1 MKSGMIF
8 GLVSSLIL
16 HALVLMFFLF
26 SFYTQE
32 KSSGVDF
39 KQGVE
44 FTSIMMVSELP
55 IGELK
60 EVSIDQKK
68 SNSQDKNKKQMVSE
82 LPIGELKEVS
92 IDQKKSNSQ
101 DKNKKQDEK
110 MSLNSQDKNAVLKA
124 QKKIEKQDENQAQ
137 KEIANASENSKFKN
151 ESLSAPLQSNED
163 KTQTIVSGNAKEQI
177 KSYQAL
183 LMAHLAKFKKY
194 PQEAI
199 MQKQEGVVRIRV
211 SIDESGNVLSKELK
225 KSCPY
230 AVLNDEV
237 LSLFKRASPLP
248 KPPKEMLKDG
258 EKISFVMPIDYNIK
272 DYLGKK

>member
-1 MKSGMIF
+1 MKSSVIF
-8 GLVSSLIL
+8 GFMLSLIL

-39 KQGVE
+39 KQGLE
-44 FTSIMMVSELP
+44 FTSIM
-55 IGELK
+55 
-60 EVSIDQKK
+60 
-68 SNSQDKNKKQMVSE
+68 MVSE

-110 MSLNSQDKNAVLKA
+110 MSLNSQDKNAVLKV

-163 KTQTIVSGNAKEQI
+163 KTQTIVSGNAKEQV

-183 LMAHLAKFKKY
+183 LMAHLTKFKKY

-199 MQKQEGVVRIRV
+199 VQKQEGVVRIRV

-230 AVLNDEV
+230 AALNDEV

-248 KPPKEMLKDG
+248 KPPKEMLKNGD
-258 EKISFVMPIDYNIK
+258 KISFVMPIDYNIK

>member
-1 MKSGMIF
+1 MRRSIF
-8 GLVSSLIL
+8 SSAIIFLPFLVVCVC
-16 HALVLMFFLF
+16 LVFLF

-68 SNSQDKNKKQMVSE
+68 SNSQDT
-82 LPIGELKEVS
+82 
-92 IDQKKSNSQ
+92 
-101 DKNKKQDEK
+101 NKKQDEK

>member
-26 SFYTQE
+26 SFYIQE

-39 KQGVE
+39 KQGVK
-44 FTSIMMVSELP
+44 FTSIMMVSEFP

-60 EVSIDQKK
+60 EVSID
-68 SNSQDKNKKQMVSE
+68 E
-82 LPIGELKEVS
+82 
-92 IDQKKSNSQ
+92 KKSNSQ
-101 DKNKKQDEK
+101 DKNKKQDERI
-110 MSLNSQDKNAVLKA
+110 SFNSQDKNAVLKV

-163 KTQTIVSGNAKEQI
+163 KTQTIVSGNAKEQV

-183 LMAHLAKFKKY
+183 LMAHLTKFKKY

-230 AVLNDEV
+230 AALNDEA

-248 KPPKEMLKDG
+248 KPPKEMLKNGD
-258 EKISFVMPIDYNIK
+258 KISFVMPIDYNIK

>member
-1 MKSGMIF
+1 MKSSVIF
-8 GLVSSLIL
+8 GFVLSLIL

-39 KQGVE
+39 KQGLE

-68 SNSQDKNKKQMVSE
+68 SNSQDKNKKQ
-82 LPIGELKEVS
+82 
-92 IDQKKSNSQ
+92 
-101 DKNKKQDEK
+101 DERI
-110 MSLNSQDKNAVLKA
+110 SLNSQDKNAVLKV

-137 KEIANASENSKFKN
+137 KEVANASENSKFKN
-151 ESLSAPLQSNED
+151 ESFSAPLQSNED
-163 KTQTIVSGNAKEQI
+163 KTQTIVSGNAKEQV

-183 LMAHLAKFKKY
+183 LMAHLTKFKKY

-230 AVLNDEV
+230 AALNDEV

-258 EKISFVMPIDYNIK
+258 EKLVLLCLLITILKTI
-272 DYLGKK
+272 

>member
-1 MKSGMIF
+1 MKSSVIF
-8 GLVSSLIL
+8 GFVLSLIL
-16 HALVLMFFLF
+16 HTLVLMFFLF

-39 KQGVE
+39 KQGAE

-60 EVSIDQKK
+60 EVSIDK
-68 SNSQDKNKKQMVSE
+68 
-82 LPIGELKEVS
+82 
-92 IDQKKSNSQ
+92 KKSNSQ
-101 DKNKKQDEK
+101 DKNKKQDERI
-110 MSLNSQDKNAVLKA
+110 SLNSQDKNAVLKV

-163 KTQTIVSGNAKEQI
+163 KTQTIVSGNAKEQV

-183 LMAHLAKFKKY
+183 LMAHLTKFKKY

-230 AVLNDEV
+230 AALNDEA

-248 KPPKEMLKDG
+248 KPPKEMLKNGD
-258 EKISFVMPIDYNIK
+258 KISFVMPIDYNIK

>member
-1 MKSGMIF
+1 
-8 GLVSSLIL
+8 
-16 HALVLMFFLF
+16 MFFLF

-39 KQGVE
+39 KQGAE

-68 SNSQDKNKKQMVSE
+68 SNSQDKNA
-82 LPIGELKEVS
+82 ILKV
-92 IDQKKSNSQ
+92 
-101 DKNKKQDEK
+101 
-110 MSLNSQDKNAVLKA
+110 

-163 KTQTIVSGNAKEQI
+163 KTQTIVSGNAKEQV

-183 LMAHLAKFKKY
+183 LMAHLTKFKKY

-230 AVLNDEV
+230 AALNDEV

-248 KPPKEMLKDG
+248 KPPKEMLKNGD
-258 EKISFVMPIDYNIK
+258 KISFVMPIDYNIK

>member
-1 MKSGMIF
+1 MKSGIIF

-44 FTSIMMVSELP
+44 FTSIM
-55 IGELK
+55 
-60 EVSIDQKK
+60 
-68 SNSQDKNKKQMVSE
+68 MVSE

>member
-1 MKSGMIF
+1 MKSSVIF
-8 GLVSSLIL
+8 GFVSSLIL

-68 SNSQDKNKKQMVSE
+68 SNF
-82 LPIGELKEVS
+82 
-92 IDQKKSNSQ
+92 Q

-110 MSLNSQDKNAVLKA
+110 MSLNSQDKNAVLKV

-163 KTQTIVSGNAKEQI
+163 KTQTIVSGNAKEQV

-183 LMAHLAKFKKY
+183 LMAHLTKFKKY

-199 MQKQEGVVRIRV
+199 VQKQEGVVRIRV

-230 AVLNDEV
+230 AALNDEA

-248 KPPKEMLKDG
+248 KPPKEILKNGD
-258 EKISFVMPIDYNIK
+258 KISFVMPIDYNIK

>member
-1 MKSGMIF
+1 MKSSMIF
-8 GLVSSLIL
+8 GFVLSLIL

-39 KQGVE
+39 KQGLE
-44 FTSIMMVSELP
+44 FTSIM
-55 IGELK
+55 
-60 EVSIDQKK
+60 
-68 SNSQDKNKKQMVSE
+68 MVSE

-110 MSLNSQDKNAVLKA
+110 MSLNSQDKNAVLKV

-163 KTQTIVSGNAKEQI
+163 KTQTIVSGNAKEQV

-183 LMAHLAKFKKY
+183 LMAHLTKFKKY

-199 MQKQEGVVRIRV
+199 VQKQEGVVRIRV

-248 KPPKEMLKDG
+248 KPPKEMLKNGD
-258 EKISFVMPIDYNIK
+258 KISFIMPIDYNIK

>member
-1 MKSGMIF
+1 MKSSVIF
-8 GLVSSLIL
+8 GFVLSLIL

-39 KQGVE
+39 KQGLE
-44 FTSIMMVSELP
+44 FTSIM
-55 IGELK
+55 
-60 EVSIDQKK
+60 
-68 SNSQDKNKKQMVSE
+68 MVSE

-110 MSLNSQDKNAVLKA
+110 MSLNSQDKNAVLKV

-151 ESLSAPLQSNED
+151 ESLSVPLQSNED
-163 KTQTIVSGNAKEQI
+163 KTQTIVSGNAKEQV

-183 LMAHLAKFKKY
+183 LMAHLTKFKKY

-199 MQKQEGVVRIRV
+199 VQKQEGVVRIRV

-230 AVLNDEV
+230 AALNDEA

-248 KPPKEMLKDG
+248 KPPKEMLKNGD
-258 EKISFVMPIDYNIK
+258 KISFVMPIDYNIK

>member
-1 MKSGMIF
+1 MKSSVIF
-8 GLVSSLIL
+8 GFVLSLIL
-16 HALVLMFFLF
+16 HTLVLMFFLF

-39 KQGVE
+39 KQGAE

-68 SNSQDKNKKQMVSE
+68 SNSQDKNKKQ
-82 LPIGELKEVS
+82 
-92 IDQKKSNSQ
+92 
-101 DKNKKQDEK
+101 DERIN
-110 MSLNSQDKNAVLKA
+110 LNSQDKNAVLKV
-124 QKKIEKQDENQAQ
+124 QKKIKKQDENQAQ

-163 KTQTIVSGNAKEQI
+163 KTQTIVSGNAKEQV

-183 LMAHLAKFKKY
+183 LMAHLTKFKKY

-199 MQKQEGVVRIRV
+199 MQRQEGVVRIRV

-230 AVLNDEV
+230 AALNDEV

-248 KPPKEMLKDG
+248 KPPKEMLKNG
-258 EKISFVMPIDYNIK
+258 NKISFVMPIDYNIK

>member
-68 SNSQDKNKKQMVSE
+68 SNSQDKNKKQ
-82 LPIGELKEVS
+82 
-92 IDQKKSNSQ
+92 
-101 DKNKKQDEK
+101 DERI
-110 MSLNSQDKNAVLKA
+110 SFNSQDKNAVLKA

-151 ESLSAPLQSNED
+151 ETLSAPLQSNED

-183 LMAHLAKFKKY
+183 LMAHLTKFKKY

-230 AVLNDEV
+230 AALNDEA

-248 KPPKEMLKDG
+248 KPPKEMLKND

>member
-1 MKSGMIF
+1 MKSSVIF
-8 GLVSSLIL
+8 GFVLSLIL
-16 HALVLMFFLF
+16 HTLVLMFFLF

-39 KQGVE
+39 KQGAE
-44 FTSIMMVSELP
+44 FISIMMVSEF
-55 IGELK
+55 
-60 EVSIDQKK
+60 S
-68 SNSQDKNKKQMVSE
+68 
-82 LPIGELKEVS
+82 IGELKEVS

-101 DKNKKQDEK
+101 DKNKKQDERI
-110 MSLNSQDKNAVLKA
+110 SFNSQDKNAVLKV

-163 KTQTIVSGNAKEQI
+163 KTQTIVSGNAKEQV

-183 LMAHLAKFKKY
+183 LMAHLTKFKKY

-230 AVLNDEV
+230 AALNDEA

-248 KPPKEMLKDG
+248 KPPKEMLKNGD
-258 EKISFVMPIDYNIK
+258 KISFVMPIDYNIK

>member
-1 MKSGMIF
+1 MKSSVIF
-8 GLVSSLIL
+8 GFVLSLLL

-39 KQGVE
+39 KQGLE

-68 SNSQDKNKKQMVSE
+68 SNSQDKNKKQ
-82 LPIGELKEVS
+82 
-92 IDQKKSNSQ
+92 
-101 DKNKKQDEK
+101 DERIN
-110 MSLNSQDKNAVLKA
+110 LDSQDKNAVLKV
-124 QKKIEKQDENQAQ
+124 QKKIKKQDKNQAQ

-163 KTQTIVSGNAKEQI
+163 KTQTIISGNAKEQV

-183 LMAHLAKFKKY
+183 LMAHLTKFKKY

-230 AVLNDEV
+230 AALNDEV

-248 KPPKEMLKDG
+248 KPPKEMLKNG
-258 EKISFVMPIDYNIK
+258 NKISFVMPIDYNIK

>member
-8 GLVSSLIL
+8 RLVSSLIL

-44 FTSIMMVSELP
+44 FTSIM
-55 IGELK
+55 
-60 EVSIDQKK
+60 
-68 SNSQDKNKKQMVSE
+68 MVSE

>member
-1 MKSGMIF
+1 MKSSVIF
-8 GLVSSLIL
+8 GFVLSLIL
-16 HALVLMFFLF
+16 HALVLIFFLF

-39 KQGVE
+39 KQGLE

-68 SNSQDKNKKQMVSE
+68 SNSQDKNKKQ
-82 LPIGELKEVS
+82 
-92 IDQKKSNSQ
+92 
-101 DKNKKQDEK
+101 DEK
-110 MSLNSQDKNAVLKA
+110 MNLNSQDKNAVLKV

-163 KTQTIVSGNAKEQI
+163 KTQTIVSGNAKEQV

-183 LMAHLAKFKKY
+183 LMAHLTKFKKY

-199 MQKQEGVVRIRV
+199 VQKQEGVVRIRV

-230 AVLNDEV
+230 AALNDEV

-248 KPPKEMLKDG
+248 KPPKEMLKNGD
-258 EKISFVMPIDYNIK
+258 KISFVMPIDYNIK

>member
-39 KQGVE
+39 KQGVK
-44 FTSIMMVSELP
+44 FTSIMMVSEFP

-68 SNSQDKNKKQMVSE
+68 SNSQDKN
-82 LPIGELKEVS
+82 
-92 IDQKKSNSQ
+92 
-101 DKNKKQDEK
+101 
-110 MSLNSQDKNAVLKA
+110 AVLKV

-163 KTQTIVSGNAKEQI
+163 KTQTIVSGNAKEQV

-183 LMAHLAKFKKY
+183 LMAHLTKFKKY

-230 AVLNDEV
+230 AALNDEA

-248 KPPKEMLKDG
+248 KPPKEMLKNGD
-258 EKISFVMPIDYNIK
+258 KISFVMPIDYNIK

>member
-1 MKSGMIF
+1 MKSSVIF
-8 GLVSSLIL
+8 GFVLSLIL

-39 KQGVE
+39 KQGLE

-68 SNSQDKNKKQMVSE
+68 SNSQDKNKKQ
-82 LPIGELKEVS
+82 
-92 IDQKKSNSQ
+92 
-101 DKNKKQDEK
+101 DERIN
-110 MSLNSQDKNAVLKA
+110 LNSQDKNAVLKV

-163 KTQTIVSGNAKEQI
+163 KTQTIVSGNAKEQV

-183 LMAHLAKFKKY
+183 LMAHLTKFKKY

-230 AVLNDEV
+230 AALNDEV

-248 KPPKEMLKDG
+248 KPPKEMLKNG
-258 EKISFVMPIDYNIK
+258 NKISFVMPIDYNIK

>member
-1 MKSGMIF
+1 MKSSVIF
-8 GLVSSLIL
+8 GFVLSLIL

-39 KQGVE
+39 KQGAE
-44 FTSIMMVSELP
+44 FTSIMMVSEF
-55 IGELK
+55 
-60 EVSIDQKK
+60 
-68 SNSQDKNKKQMVSE
+68 
-82 LPIGELKEVS
+82 PIGELKEVS

-101 DKNKKQDEK
+101 DKNKKQDERI
-110 MSLNSQDKNAVLKA
+110 SFNSQDKNAVLKV

-163 KTQTIVSGNAKEQI
+163 KTQTIVSGNAKEQV

-183 LMAHLAKFKKY
+183 LMAHLTKFKKY

-230 AVLNDEV
+230 AALNDEA

-248 KPPKEMLKDG
+248 KPPKEMLKNGD
-258 EKISFVMPIDYNIK
+258 KISFVMPIDYNIK

>member
-8 GLVSSLIL
+8 GFVLSLIL

-68 SNSQDKNKKQMVSE
+68 SNSQDKNKKQ
-82 LPIGELKEVS
+82 
-92 IDQKKSNSQ
+92 
-101 DKNKKQDEK
+101 DERI
-110 MSLNSQDKNAVLKA
+110 SLNSQDKNAVLKA
-124 QKKIEKQDENQAQ
+124 QKKIKKQDENQAQ

-163 KTQTIVSGNAKEQI
+163 KTQTIISGNAKEQI

>member
-1 MKSGMIF
+1 MKSSVIF
-8 GLVSSLIL
+8 GFVLSLIL
-16 HALVLMFFLF
+16 HTLVLMFFLF

-39 KQGVE
+39 KQGAE
-44 FTSIMMVSELP
+44 FTSIMMVSEF
-55 IGELK
+55 
-60 EVSIDQKK
+60 
-68 SNSQDKNKKQMVSE
+68 
-82 LPIGELKEVS
+82 PIGELKEVS

-101 DKNKKQDEK
+101 DKNKKQDERI
-110 MSLNSQDKNAVLKA
+110 SFNSQDKNAVLKV
-124 QKKIEKQDENQAQ
+124 QKKIEKQDKNQAQ

-163 KTQTIVSGNAKEQI
+163 KTQTIVSGNAKEQV

-183 LMAHLAKFKKY
+183 LMAHLTKFKKY

-230 AVLNDEV
+230 AALNDEALV
-237 LSLFKRASPLP
+237 YL
-248 KPPKEMLKDG
+248 KELLHCQNRLK
-258 EKISFVMPIDYNIK
+258 KC
-272 DYLGKK
+272 

>member
-1 MKSGMIF
+1 MKSSVIF
-8 GLVSSLIL
+8 GFVLSLLL

-39 KQGVE
+39 KQGLE

-68 SNSQDKNKKQMVSE
+68 SNSQDKNKKQ
-82 LPIGELKEVS
+82 
-92 IDQKKSNSQ
+92 
-101 DKNKKQDEK
+101 DERIN
-110 MSLNSQDKNAVLKA
+110 LDSQDKNAVLKV
-124 QKKIEKQDENQAQ
+124 QKKIKKQDKNQAQ

-163 KTQTIVSGNAKEQI
+163 KTQTIVSGNTKEQV

-183 LMAHLAKFKKY
+183 LMAHLTKFKKY

-199 MQKQEGVVRIRV
+199 MQRQEGVVRIRV

-230 AVLNDEV
+230 AALNDEV

-248 KPPKEMLKDG
+248 KPPKEMLKNG
-258 EKISFVMPIDYNIK
+258 NKISFVMPIDYNIK

>member
-8 GLVSSLIL
+8 GFVLSLIL
-16 HALVLMFFLF
+16 HTLVLMFFLF

-39 KQGVE
+39 KQGLE
-44 FTSIMMVSELP
+44 FTSIM
-55 IGELK
+55 
-60 EVSIDQKK
+60 
-68 SNSQDKNKKQMVSE
+68 MVSE

>member
-1 MKSGMIF
+1 MKSSVIF
-8 GLVSSLIL
+8 GFVLSLIL

-39 KQGVE
+39 KQGLE
-44 FTSIMMVSELP
+44 FTSIM
-55 IGELK
+55 
-60 EVSIDQKK
+60 
-68 SNSQDKNKKQMVSE
+68 MVSE

-248 KPPKEMLKDG
+248 KPPKEILKDG

>member
-1 MKSGMIF
+1 MKSSVIF
-8 GLVSSLIL
+8 GFVLSLIL
-16 HALVLMFFLF
+16 HTLVLMFFLF

-32 KSSGVDF
+32 KSSSVDF
-39 KQGVE
+39 KQGAE
-44 FTSIMMVSELP
+44 FTSIMMVSEF
-55 IGELK
+55 
-60 EVSIDQKK
+60 
-68 SNSQDKNKKQMVSE
+68 
-82 LPIGELKEVS
+82 PIGELKEVS

-101 DKNKKQDEK
+101 DKNKKQDERI
-110 MSLNSQDKNAVLKA
+110 SFNSQDKNAVLKV

-151 ESLSAPLQSNED
+151 ESLSAPLQSNKD
-163 KTQTIVSGNAKEQI
+163 KTQTIVSGNAKEQV

-183 LMAHLAKFKKY
+183 LMAHLTKFKKY

-230 AVLNDEV
+230 AALNDEA

-248 KPPKEMLKDG
+248 KPPKEMLKNGD
-258 EKISFVMPIDYNIK
+258 KISFVMPIDYNIK

>member
-1 MKSGMIF
+1 MKSSVIF
-8 GLVSSLIL
+8 GFVLSLIL

-39 KQGVE
+39 KQGLE

-68 SNSQDKNKKQMVSE
+68 SNSQDKNKKQ
-82 LPIGELKEVS
+82 
-92 IDQKKSNSQ
+92 
-101 DKNKKQDEK
+101 DERIN
-110 MSLNSQDKNAVLKA
+110 LNSQDKNAVLKV
-124 QKKIEKQDENQAQ
+124 QKKIKKQDKNQAQ

-163 KTQTIVSGNAKEQI
+163 KTQTIVSGNAKEQV

-183 LMAHLAKFKKY
+183 LMAHLTKFKKY

-199 MQKQEGVVRIRV
+199 MQKQEGVIRIRV

-230 AVLNDEV
+230 AALNDEV

-248 KPPKEMLKDG
+248 KPPKEMLKNG
-258 EKISFVMPIDYNIK
+258 NKISFVMPIDYNIK

>member
-68 SNSQDKNKKQMVSE
+68 SNSQDKNKKQ
-82 LPIGELKEVS
+82 
-92 IDQKKSNSQ
+92 
-101 DKNKKQDEK
+101 DEK

-124 QKKIEKQDENQAQ
+124 QKNIEKQDENQAQ

-151 ESLSAPLQSNED
+151 ETLSAPLQSNED

>member
-1 MKSGMIF
+1 MKSSVIF
-8 GLVSSLIL
+8 GFVLSLIL

-39 KQGVE
+39 KQGLE

-68 SNSQDKNKKQMVSE
+68 SNSQDKNKKQ
-82 LPIGELKEVS
+82 
-92 IDQKKSNSQ
+92 
-101 DKNKKQDEK
+101 DERI
-110 MSLNSQDKNAVLKA
+110 SLNSQDKNAVLKV

-137 KEIANASENSKFKN
+137 KEVANASENSKFKN
-151 ESLSAPLQSNED
+151 ESFSAPLQSNED
-163 KTQTIVSGNAKEQI
+163 KTQTIVSGNAKEQV

-183 LMAHLAKFKKY
+183 LMAHLTKFKKY

-225 KSCPY
+225 KS
-230 AVLNDEV
+230 
-237 LSLFKRASPLP
+237 
-248 KPPKEMLKDG
+248 
-258 EKISFVMPIDYNIK
+258 
-272 DYLGKK
+272 

>member
-1 MKSGMIF
+1 MKSSVIF
-8 GLVSSLIL
+8 GFMLSLIL

-39 KQGVE
+39 KQGAE

-60 EVSIDQKK
+60 EVSI
-68 SNSQDKNKKQMVSE
+68 E
-82 LPIGELKEVS
+82 
-92 IDQKKSNSQ
+92 QKKSNSQ

-110 MSLNSQDKNAVLKA
+110 MSLNSQDKNAVLKV

-137 KEIANASENSKFKN
+137 KEMANASENSKFKN

-163 KTQTIVSGNAKEQI
+163 KIQTIVSGNAKEQV

-183 LMAHLAKFKKY
+183 LMAHLTKFKKY

-199 MQKQEGVVRIRV
+199 MQKQEGVVRILV

-230 AVLNDEV
+230 AALNDEV
-237 LSLFKRASPLP
+237 LNLFKRASPLP
-248 KPPKEMLKDG
+248 KPPKEMLKNGD
-258 EKISFVMPIDYNIK
+258 KISFIMPIDYNIK
-272 DYLGKK
+272 DYLDKK

>member
-1 MKSGMIF
+1 MKSSVIF
-8 GLVSSLIL
+8 GFVLSLIL
-16 HALVLMFFLF
+16 HTLVLMFFLF

-39 KQGVE
+39 KQGAE
-44 FTSIMMVSELP
+44 FTSIMMVSEF
-55 IGELK
+55 
-60 EVSIDQKK
+60 
-68 SNSQDKNKKQMVSE
+68 
-82 LPIGELKEVS
+82 PIGELKEVS

-101 DKNKKQDEK
+101 DKNKKQDERI
-110 MSLNSQDKNAVLKA
+110 SLNSQDKNAVLKV

-137 KEIANASENSKFKN
+137 KEVANASENSKFKN
-151 ESLSAPLQSNED
+151 ESFSAPLQSNED
-163 KTQTIVSGNAKEQI
+163 KTQTIVSGNAKEQV

-183 LMAHLAKFKKY
+183 LMAHLTKFKKY

-230 AVLNDEV
+230 AALNDEV

>member
-1 MKSGMIF
+1 MKSNVIF
-8 GLVSSLIL
+8 GFVLSLIL
-16 HALVLMFFLF
+16 HALVLIFFLF

-39 KQGVE
+39 KQGLE
-44 FTSIMMVSELP
+44 FTSIMV
-55 IGELK
+55 
-60 EVSIDQKK
+60 
-68 SNSQDKNKKQMVSE
+68 VSE

-110 MSLNSQDKNAVLKA
+110 MSLNSQDKNAVLKI

-163 KTQTIVSGNAKEQI
+163 KTQTIVSGNAKEQV

-183 LMAHLAKFKKY
+183 LMAHLTKFKKY

-199 MQKQEGVVRIRV
+199 VQKQEGVVRIRV

-248 KPPKEMLKDG
+248 KPPKEMLKNGD
-258 EKISFVMPIDYNIK
+258 KISFVMPIDYNIK

>member
-1 MKSGMIF
+1 MKSSVIF
-8 GLVSSLIL
+8 GFVLSLIL
-16 HALVLMFFLF
+16 HTLVLMFSLF

-39 KQGVE
+39 KQGAE
-44 FTSIMMVSELP
+44 FTSIMMVSEP
-55 IGELK
+55 
-60 EVSIDQKK
+60 
-68 SNSQDKNKKQMVSE
+68 
-82 LPIGELKEVS
+82 PIGELKEVS

-101 DKNKKQDEK
+101 DKNKKQDERI
-110 MSLNSQDKNAVLKA
+110 SFNSQDKNAVLKV

-163 KTQTIVSGNAKEQI
+163 KTQTIVSGNAKEQV

-183 LMAHLAKFKKY
+183 LMAHLTKFKKY

-230 AVLNDEV
+230 AALNDEA

-248 KPPKEMLKDG
+248 KPPKEMLKNGD
-258 EKISFVMPIDYNIK
+258 KISFVMPIDYNIK

>member
-1 MKSGMIF
+1 
-8 GLVSSLIL
+8 
-16 HALVLMFFLF
+16 MFFLF

-39 KQGVE
+39 KQGAE

-68 SNSQDKNKKQMVSE
+68 SNSQDKNKKQ
-82 LPIGELKEVS
+82 
-92 IDQKKSNSQ
+92 
-101 DKNKKQDEK
+101 DERI
-110 MSLNSQDKNAVLKA
+110 SLNSQDKNAVLKV

-163 KTQTIVSGNAKEQI
+163 KTQTIVSGNAKEQV

-183 LMAHLAKFKKY
+183 LMAHLTKFKKY

-230 AVLNDEV
+230 AALNDEA

>member
-68 SNSQDKNKKQMVSE
+68 SNSQDKNKKQ
-82 LPIGELKEVS
+82 
-92 IDQKKSNSQ
+92 
-101 DKNKKQDEK
+101 DEK

-137 KEIANASENSKFKN
+137 KEIANTSENSKFKN

>member
-8 GLVSSLIL
+8 GFVLSLIL
-16 HALVLMFFLF
+16 HALVLIFFLF

-44 FTSIMMVSELP
+44 FASIM
-55 IGELK
+55 
-60 EVSIDQKK
+60 
-68 SNSQDKNKKQMVSE
+68 MVSE

>member
-1 MKSGMIF
+1 MKSSVIF
-8 GLVSSLIL
+8 GFVLSLIL
-16 HALVLMFFLF
+16 HTLVLMFFLF

-39 KQGVE
+39 KQGAE
-44 FTSIMMVSELP
+44 FTSIMMVSEF
-55 IGELK
+55 
-60 EVSIDQKK
+60 
-68 SNSQDKNKKQMVSE
+68 
-82 LPIGELKEVS
+82 PIGELKEVS

-101 DKNKKQDEK
+101 DKNKKQDERI
-110 MSLNSQDKNAVLKA
+110 SFNSQDKNAVLKV

-163 KTQTIVSGNAKEQI
+163 KTQTIVSGNAKEQV

-183 LMAHLAKFKKY
+183 LMAHLTKFKKY

-230 AVLNDEV
+230 AALNDEA

-248 KPPKEMLKDG
+248 NRLK
-258 EKISFVMPIDYNIK
+258 KC
-272 DYLGKK
+272 

>member
-1 MKSGMIF
+1 MKYSVIF
-8 GLVSSLIL
+8 GFVLSLIL
-16 HALVLMFFLF
+16 HTLVLMFFLF

-39 KQGVE
+39 KQGAE

-68 SNSQDKNKKQMVSE
+68 SNSQDKNKKQ
-82 LPIGELKEVS
+82 
-92 IDQKKSNSQ
+92 
-101 DKNKKQDEK
+101 DERIN
-110 MSLNSQDKNAVLKA
+110 LNSQDKNAVLKV

-163 KTQTIVSGNAKEQI
+163 KTQTIVSGNAKEQV

-183 LMAHLAKFKKY
+183 LMAHLTKFKKY

-230 AVLNDEV
+230 AALNDEA

-248 KPPKEMLKDG
+248 KPPKEMLKNGD
-258 EKISFVMPIDYNIK
+258 KISFVMPIDYNIK

>member
-1 MKSGMIF
+1 MKSSVIF
-8 GLVSSLIL
+8 GFVLSLIL
-16 HALVLMFFLF
+16 HTLVLMFFLF

-39 KQGVE
+39 KQGAE
-44 FTSIMMVSELP
+44 FTSIMMVSEF
-55 IGELK
+55 
-60 EVSIDQKK
+60 
-68 SNSQDKNKKQMVSE
+68 
-82 LPIGELKEVS
+82 PIGELKEVS

-101 DKNKKQDEK
+101 DKNKKQDERI
-110 MSLNSQDKNAVLKA
+110 SFNSQDKNAVLKV

-163 KTQTIVSGNAKEQI
+163 KTQTIVSGNAKEQV

-183 LMAHLAKFKKY
+183 LMAHLTKFKKY
-194 PQEAI
+194 PQEVI
-199 MQKQEGVVRIRV
+199 MQKEGVVRIRV

-230 AVLNDEV
+230 AALNDEA

-248 KPPKEMLKDG
+248 KPPKEMLKNGD
-258 EKISFVMPIDYNIK
+258 KISFVMPIDYNIK